1 MDINMAII
9 GIINGTKARSAWNNG
24 VKEYAIMLAD
34 NLEDVELCELN
45 KADAHSRITEKL
57 LNGAQDWRE
66 YSYGGCA
73 LIYDGD
79 IAETLCT
86 PSELRRTHNG
96 QRRPNSAESWLD
108 VQARALYQACRLVIK
123 ACDEVKDRYVT
134 NEYGTVIDYAV
145 AVSLMDEDIR
155 QELAYRLAPCSNQA
169 FFAAYE
175 RAHAEKYGEDDWEL
189 SKLNPCY

>member
-9 GIINGTKARSAWNNG
+9 SSINDTKARSAWNNG
-24 VKEYAIMLAD
+24 VKEYAVMLMD
-34 NLEDVELCELN
+34 NMEDVELWELN
-45 KADAHSRITEKL
+45 KADAHSRITKKL
-57 LNGAQDWRE
+57 LSGAQGWRE

-73 LIYDGD
+73 LVYDGD
-79 IAETLCT
+79 IAERLCT

-108 VQARALYQACRLVIK
+108 VQARALAQACELVLK
-123 ACDEVKDRYVT
+123 ACDEAKDKFVV
-134 NEYGTVIDYAV
+134 NESGTVIDFAV
-145 AVSLMDEDIR
+145 AVSLMDDDIR
-155 QELAYRLAPCSNQA
+155 EYLAFKLYPCSAQE
-169 FFAAYE
+169 FFTAYE